1 MTLSLD
7 LKCVQQTIIEI
18 AECGR
23 IPNQRRVEF
32 FRGIL
37 VESAHAIVE
46 QIVVNMTAVTGYA
59 FSDEISFGPTK
70 NHSKRQLGF
79 NAFARSIFDAVRH
92 FGVMAFDVC
101 SFLLRVA
108 IRVRCPKGSWVCC

>member
-59 FSDEISFGPTK
+59 FSDEISF
-70 NHSKRQLGF
+70 
-79 NAFARSIFDAVRH
+79 RSYQKSLEETAWFQCVRAQH
-92 FGVMAFDVC
+92 FRRRASLWCNG
-101 SFLLRVA
+101 
-108 IRVRCPKGSWVCC
+108 I